1 VSCPPGTTALL
12 PLRSQN
18 LDDGMD
24 PTLSAPAMNLSAPA
38 MNRGVRNN
46 CNDGRGEVTATPS
59 TTKLSIIQRD
69 RFGFPSPKKKYM
81 DSGTLSNDKPKF
93 EKTLSCGT
101 LANLGVR

>member
-24 PTLSAPAMNLSAPA
+24 PTLSAPAMN
-38 MNRGVRNN
+38 RGVRNN
-46 CNDGRGEVTATPS
+46 YNDGRGEVTATPS